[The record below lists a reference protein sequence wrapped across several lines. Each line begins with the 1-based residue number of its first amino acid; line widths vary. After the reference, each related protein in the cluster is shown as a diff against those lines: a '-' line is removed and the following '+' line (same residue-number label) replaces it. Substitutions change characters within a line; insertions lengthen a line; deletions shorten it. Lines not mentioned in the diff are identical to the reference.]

1 MTKRTLVRRART
13 SDRESQAPPVQSFTQ
28 DRQTIHTVAQIGPK
42 RMKLANGFLL
52 CQDVPVARTGWMMY
66 RAGETPIKTRDNHP
80 VAYVQ
85 RGPEELFS
93 PQAIGSLIS
102 AVVTDDHP
110 VVDVTPKNAG
120 HLGRGYCIDARRGDG
135 EDADVLLADL
145 IITDERMIEQI
156 DSGKREISLG
166 YSADYFQTQPGE
178 GRQANIIVNHIALV
192 ERGRCGPRCAIGDSA
207 GSDPFHQLSHEDSM
221 PQPKTPAARERV
233 KLART
238 KVADAIAEL
247 DAVEADGEE
256 QDGVHVHVHTGTEPG
271 ERASTLDAAT
281 EERFVGL
288 ESNIENLADS
298 MLELT
303 EAVKALTGTPP
314 AARTTDGAPGEEG
327 DSKALERGFQEL
339 ASQAEILVPGFRMPT
354 FDAAAQRAK
363 TVDAM
368 CGARRQ
374 VLTTLAATAPG
385 KELVT
390 SIAGE
395 DLDLEKAD
403 CSHVAIVFRSAAA
416 LKGSS
421 NNTHATRDSGRTPVV
436 IPGAL
441 TASAGGAPRPS
452 MTVAEMNAAADKF
465 WGRTPAT
472 A

>member
-1 MTKRTLVRRART
+1 MTNRTIVRRART
-13 SDRESQAPPVQSFTQ
+13 SDRESQAPPEQAFTQ

-42 RMKLANGFLL
+42 RMRLANGFLL

-80 VAYVQ
+80 VAYVE

-93 PQAIGSLIS
+93 PQAIGSLIA
-102 AVVTDDHP
+102 AVVTDEHP

-120 HLGRGYCIDARRGDG
+120 HLGRGYCIDARRGEGDQS
-135 EDADVLLADL
+135 DVLLADL
-145 IITDERMIEQI
+145 IISDERMIEQI
-156 DSGKREISLG
+156 ESGKREISLG
-166 YSADYFQTQPGE
+166 YSADYFQTEPGS
-178 GRQANIIVNHIALV
+178 GRQANIIINHIALV

-207 GSDPFHQLSHEDSM
+207 GSDPLHQLSHEDSM
-221 PQPKTPAARERV
+221 PQPKTPGARERV

-247 DAVEADGEE
+247 DAVEADGED

-281 EERFVGL
+281 EERISGL
-288 ESNIENLADS
+288 ETNIENLADS

-303 EAVKALTGTPP
+303 DAIKALAGTG
-314 AARTTDGAPGEEG
+314 AARTTDNDPGEG

-354 FDAAAQRAK
+354 FDSAATRAK
-363 TVDAM
+363 TVDSM

-385 KELVT
+385 KDLIT

-436 IPGAL
+436 VPGAL
-441 TASAGGAPRPS
+441 MASAGGAPRPS
-452 MTVAEMNAAADKF
+452 MSVAEMNAAADKF

-472 A
+472 AA